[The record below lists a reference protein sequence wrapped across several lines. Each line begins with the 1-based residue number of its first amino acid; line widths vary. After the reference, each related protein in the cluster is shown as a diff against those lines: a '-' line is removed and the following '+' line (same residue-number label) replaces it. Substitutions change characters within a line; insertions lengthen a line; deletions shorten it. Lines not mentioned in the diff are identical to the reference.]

1 MLQWEMSLTDDG
13 LTFVDKSG
21 YFYRFQNK
29 ADAKRFLSG
38 VDGTYEVI
46 QGGKN
51 WESAGGLTLRAS
63 DRKIVRPN
71 GDWPFHELEATYKFS
86 PEEAAPSLPATPEEA
101 DPSAPTTLYVYK
113 QNGMLQWEMSLT
125 DDGLT
130 FVDKSGYFYRFQNK
144 ADAKRFLSG
153 VDGTYEVIQGGKD
166 WENAG
171 GLTLRASD
179 RKIVRPNGD
188 WPFHE
193 NDASYEF
200 SPAATR

>member
-1 MLQWEMSLTDDG
+1 MYPIGVRPSVALATGKILMLTVSILATGCGGSERQTPAPKLEAPAMHITAPEKSAPSTPAAPEEAAPSLPATPEEADPSAPTTLYVYKQDGMLRWKMSLADDG

-38 VDGTYEVI
+38 EDGTYEVI
-46 QGGKN
+46 QGG
-51 WESAGGLTLRAS
+51 
-63 DRKIVRPN
+63 
-71 GDWPFHELEATYKFS
+71 
-86 PEEAAPSLPATPEEA
+86 
-101 DPSAPTTLYVYK
+101 
-113 QNGMLQWEMSLT
+113 Q
-125 DDGLT
+125 
-130 FVDKSGYFYRFQNK
+130 
-144 ADAKRFLSG
+144 
-153 VDGTYEVIQGGKD
+153 D

-193 NDASYEF
+193 NDATYEF
-200 SPAATR
+200 SPATAR